1 MAFLGVLFGS
11 VADEAGWRYC
21 VAAVTVVATA
31 LFAGVT
37 VVTLLVAGEL
47 DVVAGS
53 FRLYRNLI
61 ILTRFNQ
68 IGSRGGDDH
77 LIIFRERSQHSALL
91 VSDRA

>member
-21 VAAVTVVATA
+21 VVAVTVDVTA
-31 LFAGVT
+31 PFAGVT

-47 DVVAGS
+47 AAVVVAGS

-61 ILTRFNQ
+61 ILLQ
-68 IGSRGGDDH
+68 
-77 LIIFRERSQHSALL
+77 
-91 VSDRA
+91 